1 MTNIMHSMESK
12 NNEIKDEF
20 PIDALEKVTVPW
32 VSMLIDGISA
42 NATYDI

>member
-1 MTNIMHSMESK
+1 MTELMHTIESN

-32 VSMLIDGISA
+32 VSMFLDTISSSKR
-42 NATYDI
+42 YEI